1 MIAVLLVLMALFVF
15 CAPFL
20 LTVRNADRASVELAD
35 RATARIALEDAERH
49 ARAELSSSHLALDK
63 TPYHDSVE
71 ELDVENRFPEGFLD
85 PNDPTGVMWDLEVE
99 DVAGRID
106 LNSASPHVIANLFG
120 SVARLVEE
128 VLERSEELPV
138 NSTSGFLAE
147 GVVWLSAT
155 DSGRELVAYA
165 EHDGARLQKL
175 ARGLGVKRDS
185 DGQALACGP
194 QPPHDHPVG
203 AYVIDQRAYA
213 IPLWRM
219 LQRSR
224 AGSPV
229 GSPVGS
235 MGGEIAFFDSVEQ
248 AAEAIPF
255 AMAETLGPD
264 ALALLDR
271 ATSVHAGI
279 GAGPRWERGA
289 RLTGDPRGEPA
300 HGCELPVDDA
310 RFFNAGTTVRIR
322 DGDVFEFGLVVSAN
336 AEALVLQDPLVH
348 DYEPFR
354 AVVQPLARRPVD
366 INTASPEVLK
376 ALFWNLKLRGKG
388 ARITSQEADALV
400 EVIGT
405 SRPFTGFEDFLRRVV
420 LPAGGFEPL
429 PKDAPVVPEV
439 FREPARPGDLGAG
452 ETRAAAGFL
461 DPDDA
466 LALYKNAVNAND
478 AELEFST
485 MPICFVSRDVY
496 AMELRT
502 AVNATSGVER
512 TKRVRELVELV
523 VPQRDL
529 LRLWARQEDF
539 DEELRLGARA
549 PGWLSGPEATYRFD
563 RVFQSACPTRV
574 RAHLGPHDTREV
586 LDPTP
591 PEGDAPAYVFPSRDD
606 TAYAA
611 LAPARADEEGQRAG
625 RALHFDDETRGV
637 EGRYLPDGP
646 LLLTP
651 DKMPVSWGG
660 QGGTSGPLSFE
671 LWLQPRELEEGAIFF
686 DAGGRYTDSDRVSLL
701 LEGGDLV
708 LRVLDGGGD
717 HPASAF
723 QERAEIRYAI
733 AGEGAGL
740 PRDVWTHVEVAAQGN
755 KPSQMRMLVD
765 GRASAR
771 TPGLTWLTSSIPPD
785 SDTIP
790 VDSTEGFPE
799 RCVLRIGDELVEA
812 EKEGEHSFQARF
824 SPTGESAG
832 FGGRLAR
839 ERFDVTKSQSL
850 PEQNLGLIKN
860 TDHPA
865 GASVELY
872 GYSLPLH
879 SNVPHA
885 GGALVGAL
893 GRFGVARVTG
903 IVQGGSE
910 KTENK
915 MEPITLRSSWG
926 WELVLGH
933 GLDGLQ
939 DDVEA
944 LVLEAAD
951 PDRSAADVAQAF
963 SQSGGYAALLSITW
977 TFALYNPVTG
987 QSETVSRD
995 KDGTRLGGVEVIR
1008 YARMEG
1014 NRLVLERRG
1023 DRVAEL
1029 ENLRG
1034 APDDVAGRGAFVV
1047 HWTHSDPD
1055 LLARNHALWAQVMV
1069 VPISAP
1075 VQGASGLTSFLPAQA
1090 GASEFAQITHL
1101 GAEAHLTEWV
1111 RYDEI
1116 EGDFLVRDA
1125 PLALQRANLAA
1136 HAGIDKQEGKN
1147 PLQPP
1152 PPPPGGTGI
1161 PGGGPRGGGGSQ
1173 ALQAFFASAPST
1185 ISGPQGGGNFWHYAV
1200 GVPEV
1205 ELEAYPVTRAVA
1217 SQFQFRGVLGTY
1229 SHAHGAGTPVL
1240 PVWKTPDIDETAGL
1254 PGRFDHVMFLDPD
1267 AELPAFPGVVHHAH
1281 RPLEY
1286 ATHSYQS
1293 GSAPLSAQPGVS
1305 EPATQDGFDTTVN
1318 YVALEQALAV
1328 PVSASTLPGEPAA
1341 DTRGFAR
1348 IAAFPS
1354 GEGPREVISVALG
1367 SDRLSPRTAVAA
1379 AVIDEVVFGTDLLD
1393 YQLVVAE
1400 PGFSE
1405 SAQQLKVRDVR
1416 RTLGGDLADPRPLAP
1431 LPPDA
1436 GLLRIGSEIV
1446 CYDRFDA
1453 DGNEIHVPAGGRGM
1467 LGTQPRNHVEGTSVR
1482 WLESWRVSTLGAGV
1496 GALDSELALTSREDF
1511 PKSGTVLIDEE
1522 LVHYTHFQGDALSM
1536 PRGSEQPGAM
1546 DRKGRGLFRGR
1557 YGTTPAG
1564 HGGGTPVVLFPFRYW
1579 DRWAERADAPELH
1592 YFEFSIDQ
1600 PDAFWKRSFFGVE
1613 DAPVNGPRIGALEKS
1628 RPEVYWDSD
1637 PQSFPNGLALRDD
1650 GKLESGGSPIGV
1662 QSDRIAWRVFVRH
1675 EPGSFDPRDGLA
1687 HGWKTTPRLR
1697 LLGAEYIGPN
1707 RVLRRVER

>member
-63 TPYHDSVE
+63 TPYHDSLE
-71 ELDVENRFPEGFLD
+71 ELDVENRFPAGFLD

-128 VLERSEELPV
+128 VVERSEELPV
-138 NSTSGFLAE
+138 NSTSGFLAQ

-155 DSGRELVAYA
+155 DAGRELVAYA
-165 EHDGARLQKL
+165 EHDATRFQGL
-175 ARGLGVKRDS
+175 ARGLGVKRDG
-185 DGQALACGP
+185 DGNALACGP
-194 QPPHDHPVG
+194 QPPHDHAVG

-219 LQRSR
+219 LQGTR
-224 AGSPV
+224 AGSPA
-229 GSPVGS
+229 GSPAD
-235 MGGEIAFFDSVEQ
+235 IALFDSVEQ
-248 AAEAIPF
+248 AAEASSF

-264 ALALLDR
+264 ALAVLDR

-289 RLTGDPRGEPA
+289 RLMGDPRGEPA

-336 AEALVLQDPLVH
+336 ERSIVLQDPLVH

-366 INTASPEVLK
+366 INTATSDVLK

-388 ARITSQEADALV
+388 ARITSQEADTLAV
-400 EVIGT
+400 VVSA

-439 FREPARPGDLGAG
+439 FGTDEARAV
-452 ETRAAAGFL
+452 ECIL

-466 LALYKNAVNAND
+466 IALYKNAVNAND

-485 MPICFVSRDVY
+485 MPFCFVSRDVY
-496 AMELRT
+496 AMELRS
-502 AVNATSGVER
+502 AVNAPSGVER

-523 VPQRDL
+523 VPQQDL

-574 RAHLGPHDTREV
+574 RAHLGPHDTREAV
-586 LDPTP
+586 DPPP
-591 PEGDAPAYVFPSRDD
+591 PEGDAAAYVFPSRDD

-611 LAPARADEEGQRAG
+611 LAPARVDEEGKRAG
-625 RALHFDDETRGV
+625 RVLHFDDETRGV

-646 LLLTP
+646 LVFTP
-651 DKMPVSWGG
+651 DQAPVLWGG
-660 QGGTSGPLSFE
+660 QGGGLEPLSFG
-671 LWLQPRELEEGAIFF
+671 LWLQPRELEEGAIFL

-723 QERAEIRYAI
+723 QERSEIRYALA
-733 AGEGAGL
+733 AGQNGAGL
-740 PRDVWTHVEVAAQGN
+740 PRDLWTHVEVAVQGN

-771 TPGLTWLTSSIPPD
+771 TPGLTWLSSSIASD

-812 EKEGEHSFQARF
+812 TRDGEHSFEARF
-824 SPTGESAG
+824 SSTGENAG

-839 ERFDVTKSQSL
+839 ERFDVTKSQTL
-850 PEQNLGLIKN
+850 AEQNLGLIKN
-860 TDHPA
+860 TDHPP

-872 GYSLPLH
+872 GYSLPLY

-885 GGALVGAL
+885 GGALESAL
-893 GRFGVARVTG
+893 GPFGVARVTG
-903 IVQGGSE
+903 IVQGGGENTESE
-910 KTENK
+910 
-915 MEPITLRSSWG
+915 MEPVTLTASWG
-926 WELVLGH
+926 WEALLGY
-933 GLDGLQ
+933 GMDGLQ
-939 DDVEA
+939 EDVEG

-951 PDRSAADVAQAF
+951 PDRAGADVMQAF
-963 SQSGGYAALLSITW
+963 SPSGGYAALLSTSW
-977 TFALYNPVTG
+977 TFTLYNPLTG
-987 QSETVSRD
+987 QTESVSRD
-995 KDGTRLGGVEVIR
+995 QDGTRLGGVEVIR
-1008 YARMEG
+1008 YSRVEG
-1014 NRLVLERRG
+1014 NRLLIDRRG
-1023 DRVAEL
+1023 DQVAAEL
-1029 ENLRG
+1029 QNLRG
-1034 APDDVAGRGAFVV
+1034 APGDVAGRGAFVF
-1047 HWTHSDPD
+1047 HWTYGDPAI
-1055 LLARNHALWAQVMV
+1055 LAYNDGLWAQVMV
-1069 VPISAP
+1069 IPISAP

-1101 GAEAHLTEWV
+1101 GAEAHLTEWL

-1116 EGDFLVRDA
+1116 VADALVRDD

-1136 HAGIDKQEGKN
+1136 HTGIDKDEEKN
-1147 PLQPP
+1147 QLQPP
-1152 PPPPGGTGI
+1152 LPPPGGTGI

-1173 ALQAFFASAPST
+1173 ALQAFVSGAPST
-1185 ISGPQGGGNFWHYAV
+1185 SSVVARGSALRSGSQGGGNFWHYAI

-1205 ELEAYPVTRAVA
+1205 EVESYPVTRAVA
-1217 SQFQFRGVLGTY
+1217 SQFQFRGVLGSY
-1229 SHAHGAGTPVL
+1229 SHAHDEGTPVL

-1286 ATHSYQS
+1286 MIHSYQS
-1293 GSAPLSAQPGVS
+1293 GVAPLSAQPGTS
-1305 EPATQDGFDTTVN
+1305 EPATQDGFDTTVA

-1328 PVSASTLPGEPAA
+1328 PVSASTLPGELAA

-1348 IAAFPS
+1348 ITAFPS

-1367 SDRLSPRTAVAA
+1367 SDHLSTRTGVPA

-1400 PGFSE
+1400 SGFSE
-1405 SAQQLKVRDVR
+1405 SAQQLSVRAVR
-1416 RTLGGDLADPRPLAP
+1416 RTLGGDLADSKPLEP
-1431 LPPDA
+1431 LPGDA
-1436 GLLRIGSEIV
+1436 GMLRIGSEIV
-1446 CYDRFDA
+1446 CYDRYDA
-1453 DGNEIHVPAGGRGM
+1453 ASNEIHVPSGGRGL
-1467 LGTQPRNHVEGTSVR
+1467 LGTQPRNHVAGTSVR
-1482 WLESWRVSTLGAGV
+1482 WLESVRVSILGANA

-1511 PKSGTVLIDEE
+1511 PSSGTVLLDDE

-1536 PRGSEQPGAM
+1536 PRGSEEPGAM

-1557 YGTTPAG
+1557 YGTAPAG
-1564 HGGGTPVVLFPFRYW
+1564 HTGGTPVILFPFRYW

-1592 YFEFSIDQ
+1592 YFEFSIEQ
-1600 PDAFWKRSFFGVE
+1600 PDAFYKRCFFAVE
-1613 DAPVNGPRIGALEKS
+1613 DAPAGGPRIGVLQKS
-1628 RPEVYWDSD
+1628 RPETPWDGD
-1637 PQSFPNGLALRDD
+1637 PQDLSQGLALLDE
-1650 GKLESGGSPIGV
+1650 GKLESGGNAIGV
-1662 QSDRIAWRVFVRH
+1662 QSGGIAWRVFVRH